1 VRRGLEEIV
10 VNGGR
15 RGLQIVVRPADVILA
30 TSGVTVSLRA
40 DAGSVADHSRQR
52 FKSVVRNR
60 AAMIESY
67 HPSVAKR
74 RPPTPDR
81 FEDRHRVVIV
91 GGGFG
96 GLEAVIGL
104 AGAPVSITLIDQRN
118 YHLFQPLLYQ
128 VATASLATSEI
139 AWPIRYLVRGR
150 REVTTV
156 LATVVGVDANA
167 HRVLMDDGRAV
178 PYDTLILAT
187 GARHA
192 YFGHDEWEEFAPGL
206 KTLEDA
212 TTVRRRIL
220 LAFERAEIERDVR
233 RRVALLT
240 FVIIGGGPTGVE
252 LAGTIAE
259 LARATLRPDF
269 RNIDTRT
276 ARVVLI
282 EAGPRVLAGFAE
294 DLSAYAQRSL
304 ERLGV
309 EVELGQPVSE
319 CSFDRVVFGGRVLEA
334 RTIIWAAG
342 VRASPAAE
350 WLGAPTDRAGRLLVL
365 PDLTVPGRP
374 DIFAVGDTVTV
385 AGPDGKP
392 VPGIAPA
399 AKQEGCYVAKV
410 IKGRL
415 RGDTTTRP
423 FRYRHAGSLAT
434 IGKRLAVIDFGR
446 FKLRGAL
453 AWWIWGF
460 AHIYFL
466 IGLRNRLGVVLNWL
480 WIHTRDQRSARLIT
494 QGQGNASRFPTE

>member
-1 VRRGLEEIV
+1 LF
-10 VNGGR
+10 
-15 RGLQIVVRPADVILA
+15 VRPADVILA
-30 TSGVTVSLRA
+30 TPGVTVSLRA

-60 AAMIESY
+60 AAMIESDD
-67 HPSVAKR
+67 PSVAKR

-104 AGAPVSITLIDQRN
+104 AGAPVSVTLIDQRN

-139 AWPIRYLVRGR
+139 AWPIRNLVRGR
-150 REVTTV
+150 REVTTM

-167 HRVLMDDGRAV
+167 RRVLMDDGRAV
-178 PYDTLILAT
+178 PYDTLVLAT

-233 RRVALLT
+233 RRAALLT
-240 FVIIGGGPTGVE
+240 FVIIGGGPTGME

-319 CSFDRVVFGGRVLEA
+319 CSSDRVVFGGRVLEA

-342 VRASPAAE
+342 VRASSAADRPAA
-350 WLGAPTDRAGRLLVL
+350 R
-365 PDLTVPGRP
+365 
-374 DIFAVGDTVTV
+374 
-385 AGPDGKP
+385 
-392 VPGIAPA
+392 IAPGSGRVA
-399 AKQEGCYVAKV
+399 PPAFGAKYGGTLTAIDSRTNNWQKRMPYSIGQGSGALVTASDVLFHGEPEATSKPTTRVLANFCGNGRQVRAQMRPRSLTRSTVSSTSPSQSVASRPK
-410 IKGRL
+410 RL
-415 RGDTTTRP
+415 RPTAIWSGRSRCRAAQMTLLPSLRP
-423 FRYRHAGSLAT
+423 RHHRRP
-434 IGKRLAVIDFGR
+434 K
-446 FKLRGAL
+446 
-453 AWWIWGF
+453 
-460 AHIYFL
+460 
-466 IGLRNRLGVVLNWL
+466 
-480 WIHTRDQRSARLIT
+480 
-494 QGQGNASRFPTE
+494 